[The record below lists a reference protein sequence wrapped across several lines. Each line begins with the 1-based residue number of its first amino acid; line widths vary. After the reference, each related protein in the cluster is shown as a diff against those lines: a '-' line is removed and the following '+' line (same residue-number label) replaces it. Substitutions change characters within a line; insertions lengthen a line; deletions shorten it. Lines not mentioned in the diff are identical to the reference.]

1 MKLVNWRTT
10 FREPRTIICNKAD
23 YKYPYLMRNLK
34 IERRNQVWAMDITY
48 VPMRQGLMY
57 LAAIIDLKTRFI
69 VGWSVSNN
77 MSAEWCSEILKT
89 AIEKHGKPEIFNT
102 DEGSRFTSEIFI
114 EMMKFNKIEISM
126 DGKGRA
132 LDNIFIERFWKSVKY
147 ENVYLYVYENG
158 TDLYN
163 GLYKYFSFYNY
174 QRIHQSLDY
183 ETPIQVYNGAA

>member
-1 MKLVNWRTT
+1 
-10 FREPRTIICNKAD
+10 
-23 YKYPYLMRNLK
+23 
-34 IERRNQVWAMDITY
+34 
-48 VPMRQGLMY
+48 
-57 LAAIIDLKTRFI
+57 
-69 VGWSVSNN
+69 

-102 DEGSRFTSEIFI
+102 DQGSQFTSEIFI
-114 EMMKFNKIEISM
+114 EMLKFHKIEISM

-147 ENVYLYVYENG
+147 ENIYLYVYENG

-163 GLYKYFSFYNY
+163 GLNKYFSFYNN